1 MNFLKKHLQ
10 LSKKNSCIM
19 AFLFIMVMS
28 LEAQPLQKKKERPNF
43 TSEQLATLQTKR
55 MTLLLELT
63 EKQQVQIL
71 AINKRKVHERK
82 QREEARK
89 ERRKKG
95 VKPTADE
102 LFKRKLHRL
111 DTQIA
116 YQKEMKKILNEKQF
130 DTWKRIRKLKHSKL
144 KKQHKKMCRS

>member
-1 MNFLKKHLQ
+1 MT
-10 LSKKNSCIM
+10 
-19 AFLFIMVMS
+19 FLFIMVMS

-82 QREEARK
+82 QRKEARK
-89 ERRKKG
+89 ARHKKG

-144 KKQHKKMCRS
+144 KKQYKKMCRS